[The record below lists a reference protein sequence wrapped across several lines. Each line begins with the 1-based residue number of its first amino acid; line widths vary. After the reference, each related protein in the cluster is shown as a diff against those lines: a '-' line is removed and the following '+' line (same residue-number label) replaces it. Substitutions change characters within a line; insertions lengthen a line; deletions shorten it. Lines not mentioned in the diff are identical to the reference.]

1 MSANVGLTTPRGS
14 GTSGYVQRNLS
25 ALKPKSKWQQN
36 DRMAPY
42 PNNPDDLER
51 LKHRPRQPDQ
61 EILEH
66 ERKRE
71 VEVKVMELRDRL
83 EEEGLEEDEVD
94 EKCEELREKLN
105 KERLQEHGQGQQR
118 GAGGKGKKD
127 LKAHR
132 THELAEAKI
141 QETDRLRRALGIS
154 EDYEEGSHWRKQ
166 EERMREG
173 VAKREQEEDESRDRR

>member
-42 PNNPDDLER
+42 PSNADDLDR
-51 LKHRPRQPDQ
+51 IRHRPRQPDQ

-71 VEVKVMELRDRL
+71 VEIQVLELRDRL
-83 EEEGLEEDEVD
+83 EEDGVGEEEVD
-94 EKCEELREKLN
+94 EKCEELRAKLN
-105 KERLQEHGQGQQR
+105 KERVAGEGRER
-118 GAGGKGKKD
+118 GGPRGKRD

-141 QETDRLRRALGIS
+141 EETERLRRALGIS
-154 EDYEEGSHWRKQ
+154 ENYEEGSHWRRQ
-166 EERMREG
+166 EERLREG
-173 VAKREQEEDESRDRR
+173 LVKGEEQKEGKDGR